1 MDRRSEGLTVRG
13 LSGKLHLGNL
23 VVLPN
28 RLGIGRVGQIDST
41 QVRVDYFDSAG
52 TPVCESLWVDRKAC
66 KPVVLERE
74 TRIFWQDP
82 EEGYWRAGRV
92 VGHDGDRYYVRP
104 PNTDSDIIVPERDVR
119 VRWDR
124 PAKDPVDTLLAGAN
138 ETPYF
143 RDARLPLLE
152 SLITQRGACAG
163 ATALLSSAVEI
174 HPHQVKAA
182 LTVLSDP
189 VQRYLLADEVGLGK
203 TIEAGFVIRQT
214 LLDDPGSRVVI
225 IAPDAL
231 RRQWNQELITK
242 FHIDDFPGAVIKIS
256 AHENPAGWKDYHGFD
271 LVVIDEADQL
281 VEVADPKDSPYREV
295 QALAHSCPKLLL
307 LSATPATRRL
317 NTHLGLLHLLDKDL
331 YKWEDREAFRA
342 RFEQRK
348 ELANHLYALT
358 AEEGFEV
365 LLPAVID
372 DILALTPDDVRLA
385 ALADE
390 VRSFLTVD
398 GELRDAV
405 ERPRLA
411 AAVDALQAH
420 ISETYRL
427 HRRMIRH
434 RRAKVLMRS
443 DDSEIAPFEVR
454 GRRRPHSLPLG
465 SAQQQAI
472 DEALLDWQAE
482 MSTWLLDHPE
492 DGTFTDLGRALAV
505 LVSRAGGSVTDLID
519 ALRWRV
525 ERDAGAAD
533 RAFLSLDERIALAT
547 PVIQPIERR
556 LLDELSGA
564 FSGSASGHVHL
575 AEVIAPV
582 VGKARHA
589 VVFSGPGSLCAELC
603 SALIDRGADP
613 HVLEHS
619 RRVGRE
625 MSEQAV
631 RFWREKGGILIVD
644 STGEAGLNLQEADAV
659 IHCRLP
665 ASPNRLEQVIGR
677 VDRYS
682 QDPGKPARQYVIVG
696 TNSDLGFCSAWLTLL
711 DQGFDIFRESVS
723 ALQDAIDGALPWVWQ
738 SAAEN
743 GPEGLLTIREKV
755 VDLLK
760 QERKEVDAM
769 DMLESI
775 HDSPADLRDIAA
787 AINTFESQEWR
798 DFEAALVG
806 YAGSSPGGL
815 RFVVRRRGSDYHPVV
830 EFELGGKPPLMPPRM
845 FTLAGHRIQP
855 TQMQGLFSRTA
866 MLRRPGTRLFRIG
879 QPFVDLLAQ
888 VVTIDDRGQAAVLFR
903 PARLRSPEPQVYVR
917 FDYLVEADLTA
928 VLSMTG
934 GQGDVEL
941 ALRRQADRILAP
953 FLRHVWLAANG
964 RAVTTPLLLELL
976 ERPYDPHR
984 GDVNLN
990 VNRIGPLYD
999 LYGGRA
1005 QFALDLQVLQQRS
1018 RDELVRVTD
1027 LAEVCRKAQ
1036 HQAMRALASARA
1048 QAEARRAAGRLV
1060 NDTESRLM
1068 EVEVTEALVTGLSTP
1083 QISPVSVTVL
1093 MVGMCKEISDGSG

>member
-1 MDRRSEGLTVRG
+1 MRG
-13 LSGKLHLGNL
+13 LDGKLDLGNL
-23 VVLPN
+23 VILPN
-28 RLGIGRVGQIDST
+28 RLGIGRVGQVDST
-41 QVRVDYFDSAG
+41 RVRVDYFDSAA
-52 TPVCESLWVDRKAC
+52 TPASASQWADRKAC
-66 KPVVLERE
+66 KSVVLERE
-74 TRIFWQDP
+74 TRVFWQDP
-82 EEGYWRAGRV
+82 EAGHWRAGRV

-104 PNTDSDIIVPERDVR
+104 PNTDSDIIVAERDIR

-124 PAKDPVDTLLAGAN
+124 PAKDPIQTLLAGAN

-143 RDARLPLLE
+143 RDARLPLLR
-152 SLITQRGACAG
+152 SLIAQRGACAG
-163 ATALLSSAVEI
+163 TTALLSSAVEI
-174 HPHQVKAA
+174 HPHQIKAA

-203 TIEAGFVIRQT
+203 TIETGFVIRQT
-214 LLDDPGSRVVI
+214 LLDDPTSRIVI

-231 RRQWNQELITK
+231 RRQWNQELIGK
-242 FHIDDFPGAVIKIS
+242 FHTDDFPDAVIKIS
-256 AHENPAGWKDYHGFD
+256 AYENPAGWKDYHGFD

-281 VEVADPKDSPYREV
+281 VEVADPEHSPYREV
-295 QALAHSCPKLLL
+295 RALAHSCPKLLL

-372 DILALTPDDVRLA
+372 DILALTPDDFRLA
-385 ALADE
+385 TLADE
-390 VRSFLTVD
+390 VRAFLTID

-405 ERPRLA
+405 ERPSLA

-434 RRAKVLMRS
+434 RRAKVLVRS
-443 DDSEIAPFEVR
+443 DDSEIAPFEVS
-454 GRRRPHSLPLG
+454 GRRRPHSLPLD

-472 DEALLDWQAE
+472 EEALLDWQAE
-482 MSTWLLDHPE
+482 MSTWLLDHSE
-492 DGTFTDLGRALAV
+492 DGTFADLGRALAV
-505 LVSRAGGSVTDLID
+505 LASRAGGSVTDLID

-525 ERDAGAAD
+525 ESDAGAAD
-533 RAFLSLDERIALAT
+533 RAFLSRDERIALAA
-547 PVIQPIERR
+547 PAIQPVERR

-564 FSGSASGHVHL
+564 FSDSASGNVHL
-575 AEVIAPV
+575 AEVIVPV
-582 VGKARHA
+582 LDSARHA
-589 VVFSGPGSLCAELC
+589 VVFSGPGSLCVELS
-603 SALIDRGADP
+603 SALIDRGLDQ

-625 MSEQAV
+625 KSEQAV
-631 RFWREKGGILIVD
+631 QVWREEGGILVVD
-644 STGEAGLNLQEADAV
+644 ATAEAGLNLQEADVV

-682 QDPGKPARQYVIVG
+682 KDPGEPAQQYVIVG
-696 TNSDLGFCSAWLTLL
+696 ANSDLGFCGAWLTLL
-711 DQGFDIFRESVS
+711 DQGFGIFGESVS
-723 ALQDAIDGALPWVWQ
+723 ALQDAIDGALPWLWQ

-743 GPEGLLTIREKV
+743 GPEGLLAICERV

-760 QERKEVDAM
+760 QERKEIDAM
-769 DMLESI
+769 DMLESV

-798 DFEAALVG
+798 NFEAALVG
-806 YAGSSPGGL
+806 YAGSTAGGL
-815 RFVVRRRGSDYHPVV
+815 RFVVHRTGSGYHPVV

-845 FTLAGHRIQP
+845 FTLSGHHIQP
-855 TQMQGLFSRTA
+855 PQMRGLFSRTA

-888 VVTIDDRGQAAVLFR
+888 AATIDDRGQATIFFR

-917 FDYLVEADLTA
+917 FDYLVEANLTV
-928 VLSMTG
+928 VLNMTG
-934 GQGDVEL
+934 ESGDAEL
-941 ALRRQADRILAP
+941 ALRRQADRILTP

-964 RAVTTPLLLELL
+964 RAVTDPSLLTLLEK
-976 ERPYDPHR
+976 PYDPRR

-990 VNRIGPLYD
+990 ANRIGALHEI
-999 LYGGRA
+999 YGGCA

-1018 RDELVRVTD
+1018 QDELVRVTD
-1027 LAEVCRKAQ
+1027 LAEVCRQAQ
-1036 HQAMRALASARA
+1036 HQAVRALASARA
-1048 QAEARRAAGRLV
+1048 QAEARQAAGRLV

-1068 EVEVTEALVTGLSTP
+1068 EVEVTEALVRGLSTP

-1093 MVGMCKEISDGSG
+1093 MVGMHKEISDGFR